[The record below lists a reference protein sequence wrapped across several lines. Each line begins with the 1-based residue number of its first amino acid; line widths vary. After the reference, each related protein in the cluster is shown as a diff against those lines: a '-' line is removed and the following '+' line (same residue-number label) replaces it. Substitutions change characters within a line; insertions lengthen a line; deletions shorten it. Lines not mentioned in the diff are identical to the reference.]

1 VFLASQSFLPPLVVL
16 PVSLP
21 VFDGKNRSI
30 KGHAMKSQLEQD
42 VRTSTIAFSIVTAF
56 AGLVLCAAPVV
67 AQNPAVQAR
76 LAEIKQASAA
86 NKEALSHYTWQESQT
101 ISIKG
106 EVKKQQQ
113 YLVRVGPDG
122 QQQKSEINAQPAGQ
136 PSGGRL
142 KQHIVAKKTAEF
154 KDYGEQI
161 ADLARQYTQPDPGR
175 LQQALQQGNVSLQ
188 LGGDESQVTLT
199 IKNYIKPNDSLTL
212 VFNKQQKAI
221 QSIRVATYLD
231 DPKDAVTIAAQFAKL
246 PNGINHVS
254 GTQIDGA
261 SKQLKVV
268 TQNSNYLPT

>member
-1 VFLASQSFLPPLVVL
+1 
-16 PVSLP
+16 
-21 VFDGKNRSI
+21 
-30 KGHAMKSQLEQD
+30 MKSQLEQD
-42 VRTSTIAFSIVTAF
+42 VRTSTTAFSIVAAF
-56 AGLVLCAAPVV
+56 AGLVLCAAPAV
-67 AQNPAVQAR
+67 AQNAAVQAR

-199 IKNYIKPNDSLTL
+199 IKNYIKPNDSVTL
-212 VFNKQQKAI
+212 VFNKQQKAM

-246 PNGINHVS
+246 PSGINHVS
-254 GTQIDGA
+254 GTQISGA
-261 SKQLKVV
+261 SKQLTVV
-268 TQNSNYLPT
+268 TQNSNYQPG

>member
-1 VFLASQSFLPPLVVL
+1 
-16 PVSLP
+16 
-21 VFDGKNRSI
+21 
-30 KGHAMKSQLEQD
+30 MKSQLEQD
-42 VRTSTIAFSIVTAF
+42 VRTSTIAFSIVTAL
-56 AGLVLCAAPVV
+56 AGLVLYAAPVV